1 MSKVRTCPSDS
12 TQFLTVKPR
21 FLKNPQINFF
31 LSRLAAWYPNIS
43 KFIGMKSMMSQLSN
57 APSDIFLRCL
67 DQKLHRFE
75 VQKYHC

>member
-1 MSKVRTCPSDS
+1 MSKVRTCPGDS

-43 KFIGMKSMMSQLSN
+43 KFLRLRSMMSQ
-57 APSDIFLRCL
+57 PSDVFLRCL
-67 DQKLHRFE
+67 DQKLHRFK
-75 VQKYHC
+75 VQKQYC